1 MNNQWATDE
10 SRTNLLHAFVEE
22 ARRDGELV
30 ITSLAELEPAPDPSP
45 APSPVSDPR
54 NNQAKLCYEK
64 ATEIYVEASRSRN
77 TNGLMSTIE
86 HCNEALR
93 ILASIPGGGERSLL
107 RDVYNK
113 IILSYSSLE
122 NNEKVVELCTLV
134 LRDVDPTDVKT
145 LFKRAIAYEKL
156 GDYKNSLQDLEG
168 VLAVYNDPTS
178 KNYRDVMA
186 VKTRVQN
193 ASWRTKWLYTYEDL
207 LDMYYK
213 YYTIRERNTSVIN
226 KRLGE
231 VKDNLQSYIE
241 KEDYGSLNY
250 IGSYISVVLNLNQVT
265 LGRNCRPFLLL
276 H

>member
-93 ILASIPGGGERSLL
+93 ILASTPGGGERSLL

-193 ASWRTKWLYTYEDL
+193 ASWRTKWLYTYEEL

-213 YYTIRERNTSVIN
+213 YYTIHERNKSVIA
-226 KRLGE
+226 KKIGD
-231 VKDNLQSYIE
+231 VKNNLQSYIE

-250 IGSYISVVLNLNQVT
+250 FGRDISDIIT
-265 LGRNCRPFLLL
+265 RIDE
-276 H
+276 